1 MNFVSSLMKL
11 FSASEKR
18 TAVVVAGVA
27 TVSAVFE
34 AISVLSIVPFLTVA
48 ADPSVIEGEGNFARL
63 YAFVDADTVTDF
75 IVILGAASFA
85 LIVVA
90 ALVRTLSEYFV
101 TKFVQ
106 LRRHSIATHL
116 LDYYLSQPYEF
127 FITRHSSDLAKEILS
142 EVDTIIISVIQPTS
156 AMITN
161 VISLLVL
168 TALMVVVDPVVAFTA
183 GAALAVVYLLV
194 FRGLKPIVSRAG
206 LTRLNANK
214 DRFEALSEALGGIKM
229 IKLYGNEPLFMGRF
243 AEPSRIMSQAV
254 LTSTIAGRMPKY
266 IVEAVGLGG
275 IILLSLVLVMRD
287 SGSAASSATLLPMLG
302 LYGFCGY
309 RMLPAIQ
316 NVYLAVTQIRFG
328 IEPLRNVVAEIESA
342 ASSDRDDHEPLDFDG
357 RLTFDEAIRFENVF
371 YRYPGTD
378 VHGITDLSLTIP
390 RGSAVGIVGQTGAGK
405 TTFIDLFLG
414 LLIPSGGHIKCDDVA
429 LGAHNLPAWR
439 AKVGYVPQEI
449 LLTNSNIKE
458 NIAFGLKD
466 DEIDMDRVIDC
477 ARIAQIHD
485 FVSGELAEGYDT
497 SVGERGIRLSGGQR
511 QRIGIARALY
521 ADPSVLVLDEAT
533 SALDTKTEA
542 DVMAGIRAM
551 GGTKTI
557 LIVAHRHSTLEFCD
571 EIVQLQQ
578 GRIAR
583 IGDLQTISDSLNGL
597 DDEDKGNDG

>member
-1 MNFVSSLMKL
+1 MKL

-18 TAVVVAGVA
+18 TAIVVACLA
-27 TVSAVFE
+27 TLSSIFE
-34 AISVLSIVPFLTVA
+34 AVSVLSIVPFLTVA
-48 ADPSVIEGEGNFARL
+48 ADPDVVRTQETFAAV
-63 YAFVDADTVTDF
+63 YAFVDAESVTDF
-75 IVILGAASFA
+75 IIVLGAASFA

-106 LRRHSIATHL
+106 LRRHTIATHL

-142 EVDTIIISVIQPTS
+142 EVDTIIIQVIQPTS

-168 TALMVVVDPVVAFTA
+168 TVLMVVVDPVIAVTA

-206 LTRLNANK
+206 LTRRDANK

-229 IKLYGNEPLFMGRF
+229 IKLYGNEALYMGRF
-243 AEPSRIMSQAV
+243 SGPSSVMSQAI

-287 SGSAASSATLLPMLG
+287 SGAASNSATLLPMLG

-316 NVYLAVTQIRFG
+316 GVYLAITQIRFG

-342 ASSDRDDHEPLDFDG
+342 DASHTPDPQAVGDGHALDFN
-357 RLTFDEAIRFENVF
+357 EAIRFENVF

-378 VHGITDLSLTIP
+378 VHGITDISLTIE
-390 RGSAVGIVGQTGAGK
+390 RGSAIGIVGETGAGK

-414 LLIPSGGHIKCDDVA
+414 LLIPSKGRIACDDVA
-429 LGAHNLPAWR
+429 LSVHNLPAWR

-449 LLTNSNIKE
+449 LLTNSNIRE

-466 DEIDMDRVIDC
+466 EEIDMGRVIEC
-477 ARIAQIHD
+477 AKVAQIHD
-485 FVSGELAEGYDT
+485 FVSGELPEGYDT

-542 DVMAGIRAM
+542 NVMAGIRAM

-571 EIVQLQQ
+571 KVVQLQH

-583 IGDLQTISDSLNGL
+583 IGNLQEISASMGSLQTGEPAGD
-597 DDEDKGNDG
+597 